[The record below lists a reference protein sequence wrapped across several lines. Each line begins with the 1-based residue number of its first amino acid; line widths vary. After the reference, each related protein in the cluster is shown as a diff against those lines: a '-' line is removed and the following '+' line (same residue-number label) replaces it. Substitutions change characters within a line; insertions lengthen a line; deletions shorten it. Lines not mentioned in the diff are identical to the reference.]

1 MLITL
6 WAFVNAKAQSNYF
19 ITSVADIEI
28 TERGSGLLTNQYLVD
43 TSEVATSQRFW
54 FLSPKGYDQ
63 GSGQWYQAGMLNVS
77 LRNLSSSQFKKVSLY
92 DFTGTNLLYTQNIAP
107 NASISFDFSNNRRLD
122 ASKDYYWKFE
132 NVASQTPSC
141 VADTKNIPA
150 SDYDYINVLTN
161 DLNLPNGADCRLKAG
176 QSLSGGLTVIKDQF
190 TGLKVTTSSQQGSF
204 SFVYEVVSSSGTVLA
219 EGIATIVVGASS
231 QYCTLAILSEQLQ
244 SGSQT
249 IHEFTMYSPNSQIN
263 PFNYTVNTGSYT
275 GTVVKSG
282 QTPSATSSK
291 EIIDFGTLPTG
302 TYYVTFSSSVS
313 SCFDI
318 REVSHI
324 NPNDACNVSIISV
337 DKINGT
343 NNYTVNS
350 SFSNVTSIKAFIADG
365 QTSSSSPKL
374 TQTGITTASFNLN
387 LSGLPSGSY
396 YVNIEGEGKY
406 CKAQKVFD
414 HTLIVISTGATKL
427 ETWTKFVHNYKDNWY
442 ISGKNDYESG
452 RDKFGLQ
459 SISEKAQ
466 NVVWKA
472 FISDFD
478 NPGNSPKAKALIGF
492 RKDTSRN
499 EVGVSVGVTGN
510 SIILQQRSAKSGVTN
525 ILATVNGV
533 TAPVWIRLTKTG
545 NDFVADYSKDLSMN
559 PLYTE
564 LGRVN
569 SVFTGWNTY
578 QKFIGTAS
586 AKTDVIAT
594 AHFQG
599 HLGGN
604 VLFGSPTVTITAP
617 LIASNIISP
626 SSGQSITL
634 STTTSCI
641 APSVNNWYKN
651 SEANPFFSGCNGKRT
666 GL

>member
-1 MLITL
+1 MNRIIKHPQWEQVKTKKNMKRILIIMLITL

-249 IHEFTMYSPNSQIN
+249 IHEFNGTLW
-263 PFNYTVNTGSYT
+263 VNMGDSYVGSANNGGKDSKIMDGTQAATGS
-275 GTVVKSG
+275 
-282 QTPSATSSK
+282 
-291 EIIDFGTLPTG
+291 
-302 TYYVTFSSSVS
+302 
-313 SCFDI
+313 
-318 REVSHI
+318 
-324 NPNDACNVSIISV
+324 N
-337 DKINGT
+337 
-343 NNYTVNS
+343 
-350 SFSNVTSIKAFIADG
+350 
-365 QTSSSSPKL
+365 
-374 TQTGITTASFNLN
+374 
-387 LSGLPSGSY
+387 LPSKR
-396 YVNIEGEGKY
+396 V
-406 CKAQKVFD
+406 V
-414 HTLIVISTGATKL
+414 
-427 ETWTKFVHNYKDNWY
+427 
-442 ISGKNDYESG
+442 
-452 RDKFGLQ
+452 GL
-459 SISEKAQ
+459 K
-466 NVVWKA
+466 
-472 FISDFD
+472 
-478 NPGNSPKAKALIGF
+478 
-492 RKDTSRN
+492 
-499 EVGVSVGVTGN
+499 
-510 SIILQQRSAKSGVTN
+510 
-525 ILATVNGV
+525 
-533 TAPVWIRLTKTG
+533 
-545 NDFVADYSKDLSMN
+545 SKDLIGIPWMLAFALRADGWYLRQEIIWAKPN
-559 PLYTE
+559 PMPESVTDRCTKSHESIFLLAKSPSYYCDMGAIKERAVSDHAPGNTSHKGATAYAAE
-564 LGRVN
+564 EGEHHRTKSGLVAYAERQRAGKGGKNAFRGQGHQRDGDNGPANREGRDMQDVGASETRNKRSVWTVATTPYRGAHFATFPTALIEPCILAGAPAGGVVLDPFFGSGTTGAVAQALGR
-569 SVFTGWNTY
+569 
-578 QKFIGTAS
+578 KLPEI
-586 AKTDVIAT
+586 
-594 AHFQG
+594 
-599 HLGGN
+599 L
-604 VLFGSPTVTITAP
+604 
-617 LIASNIISP
+617 SN
-626 SSGQSITL
+626 
-634 STTTSCI
+634 
-641 APSVNNWYKN
+641 
-651 SEANPFFSGCNGKRT
+651 
-666 GL
+666 